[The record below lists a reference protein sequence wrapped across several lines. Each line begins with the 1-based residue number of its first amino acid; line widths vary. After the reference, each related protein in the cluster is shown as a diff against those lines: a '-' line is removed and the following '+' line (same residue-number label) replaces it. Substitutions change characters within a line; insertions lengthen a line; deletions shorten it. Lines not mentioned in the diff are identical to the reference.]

1 MGKPCSVMVGFG
13 RQKDLRFVLESSE
26 RLAMNYAVA
35 VALIAGAYF
44 TFLFGDFP
52 ALRIYAE
59 CRPVAQNKLF
69 IMFGYC
75 SCVFRNIS
83 PLHKVY

>member
-1 MGKPCSVMVGFG
+1 MVGFG
-13 RQKDLRFVLESSE
+13 GEKNLRFVFKPPE
-26 RLAMNYAVA
+26 RLAVNNTVA